1 MFHVAMWRERMR
13 DSLRSAAQGTEYRLP
28 GTRDEIN
35 DSELPNGIG
44 TPLSDAAARSEQLL
58 SEIIELLDA
67 VGDRPIQWLAEVSS
81 TDAVLRNSYSHP
93 RRHLCEYLA
102 ENGDVAR
109 ARRLLQDALAE
120 LGQASA
126 SDYVTSTL
134 TELGEDARFK
144 AEAPS

>member
-13 DSLRSAAQGTEYRLP
+13 DSLKAATQGSEYRLS

-35 DSELPNGIG
+35 DAELANGIG

-58 SEIIELLDA
+58 SEIVELVDA

-93 RRHLCEYLA
+93 RRHICEYLA
-102 ENGDVAR
+102 ENGDAAGAR
-109 ARRLLQDALAE
+109 KLLDEGLSE
-120 LGQASA
+120 LRQASA
-126 SDYVTSTL
+126 SDYVTAIL
-134 TELGEDARFK
+134 TELRGA
-144 AEAPS
+144 S